1 MGKEQDRG
9 VKKIAPRG
17 LGAIFTLTKSI
28 DFLSIKL
35 NNILYSTRYGI
46 RQGVRHK
53 MEA

>member
-1 MGKEQDRG
+1 MGEEQDRG

-17 LGAIFTLTKSI
+17 LGAITLTKSI

-46 RQGVRHK
+46 RQGVGHK